1 MFVALLSYMACCGVL
16 KDAFAKDGRKIAS
29 TKYVDDK
36 IREAAGVGPN
46 EPVEIPTGN
55 IFKDP
60 DGLIFSGS
68 FTPDGTTEKIVFEDK
83 EFNSK
88 ESVTIADGYVFKMGE
103 DGKIQACEAV
113 GDNPKCCDIT
123 FGNAY
128 RKSTYATKL
137 YVDNMDSSIVNDLYD
152 LVVME

>member
-1 MFVALLSYMACCGVL
+1 MFVVLLSYMACCGVL

-36 IREAAGVGPN
+36 IREATEVDPS
-46 EPVEIPTGN
+46 EPVEIPAGN

-60 DGLIFSGS
+60 DGLILSGS
-68 FTPDGTTEKIVFEDK
+68 FTPDGAAGEIVFEDK
-83 EFNSK
+83 EFSSK
-88 ESVTIADGYVFKMGE
+88 VSVAIADGYVFKMGE

-123 FGNAY
+123 FTNAY

-137 YVDNMDSSIVNDLYD
+137 YVDSMDSSIVNDLYD

>member
-1 MFVALLSYMACCGVL
+1 MFVVLLSYIVSCGVL
-16 KDAFAKDGRKIAS
+16 KDTFARDGRKIAS

-36 IREAAGVGPN
+36 IREATEVDPN
-46 EPVEIPTGN
+46 EPVEIPAGN

-60 DGLIFSGS
+60 DGLILSGS
-68 FTPDGTTEKIVFEDK
+68 FTPDGTTEKIIFNDK

-88 ESVTIADGYVFKMGE
+88 KSVSIADGYVFKIN
-103 DGKIQACEAV
+103 DIGKIQACEAV

-123 FGNAY
+123 FTNAY

-137 YVDNMDSSIVNDLYD
+137 YVDSMDSSIVNDLYD